1 MLIGTVIFLS
11 LVVVL
16 LAVPVTLTYQLSW
29 RQTISADLRLIWAF
43 GLVRAD
49 ISPDQEKS
57 KSDKPEDAHPK
68 PGRRGGAPGKK
79 NTDFLAAIRQPS
91 FRRRILRFISDV
103 WRAIQ
108 KKNVQLLVRMGLGDP
123 ADTGQ
128 LWGVFGPLSGML
140 ARVRDIRIT
149 IVPDFLDSTFEV
161 DSSGTIRVIPL
172 QFVILALGLLL
183 SPSIW
188 RGVMLMRASG

>member
-103 WRAIQ
+103 WRAIH

>member
-11 LVVVL
+11 LIVVL
-16 LAVPVTLTYQLSW
+16 LAVPVTLTYQLSF

-49 ISPDQEKS
+49 ISPDRAKS
-57 KSDKPEDAHPK
+57 KPDKPGDAHPK
-68 PGRRGGAPGKK
+68 SGRRGGAPVKK
-79 NTDFLAAIRQPS
+79 TDFLAAIRRPS

-103 WRAIQ
+103 WRAIH
-108 KKNVQLLVRMGLGDP
+108 KKNVQLLVRIGLGDP

-128 LWGVFGPLSGML
+128 LWGAFGPLSGML

-172 QFVILALGLLL
+172 QFVILAIGLLF

>member
-1 MLIGTVIFLS
+1 VLIGTVIFLS

-103 WRAIQ
+103 WRAIH

>member
-1 MLIGTVIFLS
+1 VLIGTVIFLS

-57 KSDKPEDAHPK
+57 KPDKPEDANTK
-68 PGRRGGAPGKK
+68 SGRRAGAPGKK
-79 NTDFLAAIRQPS
+79 NTDVLAAIRHSS
-91 FRRRILRFISDV
+91 FRRRILRFVSDV
-103 WRAIQ
+103 WRAIH
-108 KKNVQLLVRMGLGDP
+108 KKNVQLLVRIGLGDP
-123 ADTGQ
+123 ADTGR
-128 LWGVFGPLSGML
+128 LWGAFGPLSGML

>member
-11 LVVVL
+11 LIVLL

-49 ISPDQEKS
+49 ISPDQDKS
-57 KSDKPEDAHPK
+57 KPDKPGDAHPK
-68 PGRRGGAPGKK
+68 SGRRDGAPGKRK
-79 NTDFLAAIRQPS
+79 ANFLAAIRQPS
-91 FRRRILRFISDV
+91 FRRRIFRFVADV
-103 WRAIQ
+103 WRAIH
-108 KKNVQLLVRMGLGDP
+108 KNNVQLLVRIGLGDP

-128 LWGVFGPLSGML
+128 LWAALGPLSGML
-140 ARVRDIRIT
+140 ARVRDIRISV
-149 IVPDFLDSTFEV
+149 VPDFLDSTFEV
-161 DSSGTIRVIPL
+161 DSNGTIRVIPL
-172 QFVILALGLLL
+172 QFALLALGLLF

-188 RGVMLMRASG
+188 RGVMLMRASA

>member
-11 LVVVL
+11 LIVVL
-16 LAVPVTLTYQLSW
+16 LAVPVTLTYQLSF
-29 RQTISADLRLIWAF
+29 RQTISADLRLTWAF

-49 ISPDQEKS
+49 ISPNAEKS
-57 KSDKPEDAHPK
+57 KSEKPEDAHPK
-68 PGRRGGAPGKK
+68 SGRWGGAPGKK
-79 NTDFLAAIRQPS
+79 TDFLVAIRQPS
-91 FRRRILRFISDV
+91 FRRRVLRFISDV
-103 WRAIQ
+103 WRAVH
-108 KKNVQLLVRMGLGDP
+108 KKNVQLLVRIGLGDP

-128 LWGVFGPLSGML
+128 LWGAFGPLSGML

-172 QFVILALGLLL
+172 QFAILALGLLF

-188 RGVMLMRASG
+188 RGVMLMRGSG

>member
-11 LVVVL
+11 LIVVL
-16 LAVPVTLTYQLSW
+16 LAVPVTLTYQLSF

-49 ISPDQEKS
+49 ISPDPAKS
-57 KSDKPEDAHPK
+57 KS
-68 PGRRGGAPGKK
+68 RRREGASGKK
-79 NTDFLAAIRQPS
+79 KSNVLVAIRRPS
-91 FRRRILRFISDV
+91 FRRRVLRFISDV
-103 WRAIQ
+103 WRAIH
-108 KKNVQLLVRMGLGDP
+108 KKNVQLLVRIGLGDP

-128 LWGVFGPLSGML
+128 LWAAFGPLSGML
-140 ARVRDIRIT
+140 ARVRDIRIA

-172 QFVILALGLLL
+172 QFAILALGLLF

>member
-1 MLIGTVIFLS
+1 VLIGTVIFLS
-11 LVVVL
+11 LIVVL
-16 LAVPVTLTYQLSW
+16 LAVPVTLTYQLSF

-49 ISPDQEKS
+49 ISPDREKS
-57 KSDKPEDAHPK
+57 KPDKPEDAHPK
-68 PGRRGGAPGKK
+68 SSRRSGAPGKK
-79 NTDFLAAIRQPS
+79 NTDVLAAIRQPS
-91 FRRRILRFISDV
+91 FRRRILRFISDA
-103 WRAIQ
+103 WRAIH
-108 KKNVQLLVRMGLGDP
+108 KKNVQLLVRIGLGDP

-128 LWGVFGPLSGML
+128 LWGAFGPLSGML

-149 IVPDFLDSTFEV
+149 LVPDFLDSTFEV

-172 QFVILALGLLL
+172 QFVILALGLLF

>member
-1 MLIGTVIFLS
+1 VLIGTVIFLS
-11 LVVVL
+11 LIVVL
-16 LAVPVTLTYQLSW
+16 LAVPVTLTYQLSF

-49 ISPDQEKS
+49 ISPDREKS
-57 KSDKPEDAHPK
+57 KPDKPEGAHPK
-68 PGRRGGAPGKK
+68 PGRRDKAPSRK
-79 NTDFLAAIRQPS
+79 NTDVLAAIRQPS
-91 FRRRILRFISDV
+91 FRRRILRFIADV
-103 WRAIQ
+103 WRAIR
-108 KKNVQLLVRMGLGDP
+108 KKNVELLVRIGLGDP

-128 LWGVFGPLSGML
+128 LWGAFGPLSGML

-149 IVPDFLDSTFEV
+149 IVPDFLDPTFEV

-172 QFVILALGLLL
+172 QFVILALGLLF